1 MQTFYI
7 KTKVCTGDD
16 AMQVLGTFRDMNAV
30 IFTDAFMVKS
40 GTADRIAKMLTGCRS
55 VKIFGE
61 IKPDPP
67 IELIADGMAFLLE
80 ANADIVVA
88 LGGGSS
94 IDAAKATIL
103 MAKRSGAK
111 DNISLVAIPTTSG
124 TGSEVTSFAVI
135 TDREKGVKYPL
146 VDDDLLPDYAILDPA
161 LVVSAPP
168 RITADTGFDVIT
180 HALEAYISANANDYS
195 DALAEK
201 SLELAFRYLP
211 KAYADGKDLEARE
224 KMHTASCLAGMAF
237 NAVSLGINH
246 GIAHQ
251 LGARFHIP
259 HGRAN
264 AMLLPHVVRFNA
276 DLNANFG
283 AKTETKA
290 SLRIAHIAHRI
301 GLSGDDTNALVLA
314 LVRHLNYMLKMT
326 ETPLTLKDAGVSK
339 EAYEAVKPQ
348 MIEAALKDACTATNP
363 RPVTAADV
371 DAILSNLARW

>member
-1 MQTFYI
+1 MQTFYV
-7 KTKVCTGDD
+7 KTKVCSGEG
-16 AMQVLGTFRDMNAV
+16 AMDILESFHGRNAV
-30 IFTDAFMVKS
+30 IFTDTFMVKS
-40 GTADRIAKMLTGCRS
+40 GVAARVAEKLSGCANVR
-55 VKIFGE
+55 VFDE
-61 IKPDPP
+61 IKSDPP
-67 IELIADGMAFLLE
+67 IELVASGLRFLLE
-80 ANADIVVA
+80 ANADLVVA

-111 DNISLVAIPTTSG
+111 DGISLIAIPTTSG

-146 VDDDLLPDYAILDPA
+146 VDEELLPDYAIMDPA

-180 HALEAYISANANDYS
+180 HALEAYISVGANDYS

-201 SLELAFRYLP
+201 ALELAFAYLP
-211 KAYADGKDLEARE
+211 RAYADGADLVARE

-276 DLNANFG
+276 NLSANFG
-283 AKTETKA
+283 AKEETAA
-290 SLRIAHIAHRI
+290 SLRIAHIARRI

-314 LVRHLNYMLKMT
+314 LIRHLFYLLKMT
-326 ETPLTLKDAGVSK
+326 ETPVTLADAGVSK
-339 EAYEAVKPQ
+339 EAYEAARSA
-348 MIEAALKDACTATNP
+348 MIDAALKDACTATNP
-363 RPVTAADV
+363 RPVTSDDV
-371 DAILSNLARW
+371 AEILAGLAKW